1 MATVNLA
8 VLGPCQVWYKGSE
21 LGKTFGGVRVAI
33 TETIADVRY
42 DQVGLW
48 NRIQVGKTIVVT
60 AAFANLSHTLI
71 DALLGNEAFLL
82 TGGTTPTCDQVL
94 AIYLGL
100 GISHR
105 DSGGELILK
114 PFVGGAMS
122 TDPCQWFHVPLT
134 YPELDAEL
142 VYDETTQR
150 VLLCRFQALPVS
162 QNNPLMAYFGC
173 PALLP
178 AALPAIP

>member
-8 VLGPCQVWYKGSE
+8 VLGPAQIWYKGSE
-21 LGKTFGGVRVAI
+21 LGKTFGGIRVAI
-33 TETIADVRY
+33 SEQVAEVRY

-48 NRIQVGKTIVVT
+48 DKIQVGKTIT
-60 AAFANLSHTLI
+60 ASGAFANLSHALI
-71 DALLGNEAFLL
+71 DALLGNEAYIY

-114 PFVGGAMS
+114 PYIGGVLS
-122 TDPCQWFHVPLT
+122 TDPCQWFHIPLT
-134 YPELDAEL
+134 YPQVDGEL
-142 VYDETTQR
+142 VWDETTQR
-150 VLLCRFQALPVS
+150 VLNCSFSALPIS
-162 QNNPLMAYFGC
+162 QNNPLLAYMGC

-178 AALPAIP
+178 ATLY

>member
-1 MATVNLA
+1 MADVPLA
-8 VLGPCQVWYKGSE
+8 VLGPAQIWWKGAE
-21 LGKTFGGVRVAI
+21 LGKTFGGARIAI
-33 TETIADVRY
+33 DEEASDVRY

-48 NRIQVGKTIVVT
+48 DRIQTGKTIMVS
-60 AAFANLSHTLI
+60 AAFANLSHALI
-71 DALLGNEAFLL
+71 ATLLGEEAALY
-82 TGGTTPTCDQVL
+82 TGGTTPSCDQVL

-114 PFVGGAMS
+114 PYIGGVLS
-122 TDPCQWFHVPLT
+122 TDPCQWFHIPLC
-134 YPELDAEL
+134 YPQIVGAEL

-150 VLLCRFQALPVS
+150 VLACEFRSLPVS
-162 QNNPLMAYFGC
+162 QNNPLLAYMGC

-178 AALPAIP
+178 ASIY

>member
-8 VLGPCQVWYKGSE
+8 VLGPTQVWYKGSE
-21 LGKTFGGVRVAI
+21 LGKTFGGVTVAI
-33 TETIADVRY
+33 SEAVADVRY

-48 NRIQVGKTIVVT
+48 DRIQVGKSIVVT
-60 AAFANLSHTLI
+60 AAFANLSHALI
-71 DALLGNEAFLL
+71 KALLGNEAFIL
-82 TGGTTPTCDQVL
+82 TGGTTPSCDQVL

-105 DSGGELILK
+105 DNGGELILK
-114 PFVGGAMS
+114 PYIGGVLS
-122 TDPCQWFHVPLT
+122 TDPCQWFTIPLT
-134 YPELDAEL
+134 YPQLDAEL
-142 VYDETTQR
+142 VYNETTQR
-150 VLLCRFQALPVS
+150 VLKCMFQSLPIS
-162 QNNPLMAYFGC
+162 QSNPLMGYFGC